1 MERNTR
7 TPVIDGGVVNAPGNT
22 TARHDFA
29 ENPQHGHSGTET
41 TASGP
46 GYGRTATAEQPYTGQ
61 GNNTGLDYGRTTT
74 AEQPYTGQG
83 NNTGLDYGRTTTAE
97 QPYTGQGNN
106 TGVDYGRTTTAE
118 QPYTG
123 QGNNTGLAT
132 DTRPTGSKIR
142 ESASGVKGLA
152 AAVHGTGEM
161 LRGHINA
168 TVDRAVN
175 DKAGEARNSAI
186 AAAGENEITT
196 GQFSHGTKNREGAI
210 PGADGDRRN
219 NRDLRSGHVE

>member
-29 ENPQHGHSGTET
+29 ENPRLGHSGTGP
-41 TASGP
+41 TASAP
-46 GYGRTATAEQPYTGQ
+46 GYGRTATAEQQYTGQ
-61 GNNTGLDYGRTTT
+61 GNDNGLDYGRTTT

-83 NNTGLDYGRTTTAE
+83 NNAGVDYGRTTTTE
-97 QPYTGQGNN
+97 QPYTGQGN
-106 TGVDYGRTTTAE
+106 D
-118 QPYTG
+118 
-123 QGNNTGLAT
+123 TGLAA

-175 DKAGEARNSAI
+175 DVCFYFIYPQKCHRSANLGSGCGRVYRKNTNAGDAEYHFQVKVFISY
-186 AAAGENEITT
+186 
-196 GQFSHGTKNREGAI
+196 
-210 PGADGDRRN
+210 
-219 NRDLRSGHVE
+219 

>member
-29 ENPQHGHSGTET
+29 ENPQHGHSGAGT
-41 TASGP
+41 TASGLD
-46 GYGRTATAEQPYTGQ
+46 YGRTTTAEKPYTGQ
-61 GNNTGLDYGRTTT
+61 GSNTGLDYGRTTT

-83 NNTGLDYGRTTTAE
+83 NNI
-97 QPYTGQGNN
+97 
-106 TGVDYGRTTTAE
+106 
-118 QPYTG
+118 
-123 QGNNTGLAT
+123 GLAG
-132 DTRPTGSKIR
+132 DTRPTGSKLR

-161 LRGHINA
+161 LRGNINA
-168 TVDRAVN
+168 IVDRAVN
-175 DKAGEARNSAI
+175 DKAGEARNNAI

>member
-29 ENPQHGHSGTET
+29 ENPQHGQSGTGT

-123 QGNNTGLAT
+123 QGNNTGLAA

-175 DKAGEARNSAI
+175 DVCFYFIYPHKCHHSANL
-186 AAAGENEITT
+186 GSRC
-196 GQFSHGTKNREGAI
+196 GRVYRKNTNASDAEYHFQVKVFI
-210 PGADGDRRN
+210 
-219 NRDLRSGHVE
+219 SY